1 MARSAPTFR
10 RYIKSITITN
20 AGSNYSSISGDTIV
34 FIEAPSGAPE
44 ANPVQATATV
54 DIQNGSV
61 ATITI
66 TEPGDGYAN
75 TPQVYIQ
82 SGLNTGTSAL
92 TFTGSANSNRDAGT
106 YPDLPVVSDK
116 SGSGATATVIIDSSG
131 DVTSVDVTA
140 SGSVYMEGETVTIR
154 DISIGGE
161 GNAPDMKFTVAQ
173 LKGGGNGAILTP
185 EVDVIAA
192 SVEYKHDS
200 MNYVVDAQIPNFVN
214 EEYPNLARFINDYY
228 KFLDLGPEE
237 YEDLGLV
244 THDHP
249 EGQHSNDKNQSA
261 NYLLEEMIDNLNIDH
276 NNPDFL
282 GAFLEQ
288 YAIDFPKTAEINSQ
302 DLIKKMQDFLEAK
315 GSRKGVELFFRLI
328 YNEEVEVILP
338 SEFILKPSDGVWQ
351 NEVTVKVYGSTEIV
365 PNGDPFSLRGKKVD
379 IVYYNSVAS
388 ITSRN
393 RINTS
398 VSRVKK
404 IAYTAPEAFELTIDI
419 PANTEI
425 PGPGV
430 EGELTAVI
438 GGRIATVGTI
448 GAADGLRAAGTY
460 DIDSGFTTDGNG
472 TGAEFTVVVDGS
484 GAATITVDTVGD
496 NYAPDETITIPDSL
510 LGSGGAAALT
520 FKVATITNGKIF
532 SVTISDGGKGYS
544 ANPVVVIDPDPTDTI
559 TTEAVIATRLT
570 DGVITNTVFVNNV
583 QGLGYNKVPTL
594 FLDTDTVRT
603 WIGFENV
610 TDTAA
615 NKVAFLTRVLN
626 SAVLKTNSGA
636 SNGGFTVG
644 DTFVVSETGDILGVY
659 AIDYFAEDYT
669 ITGISNNALV
679 RVKSIDSNNYPA
691 GVDVISTGTGFARS
705 TFDFILRSSND
716 ETATITCSTGFSHT
730 YPGAHKNVKG
740 FLSDANRLQD
750 NAVYQNFAYQ
760 VRTSRPK
767 TEWGELMDRIAHPA
781 GMIAWTDLQINQT
794 INMGDGF
801 NATPDVIVFR
811 LFAEV
816 ETPAAT
822 EAHALFFHKPAITDS
837 VELADPK
844 SLEPNLI
851 KTESTSA
858 VEAVDKFD
866 VVLNKTES
874 PDVNDAPSLSAH
886 KPAITDSVA
895 MSEVVETLKFL
906 FRNPTESVDW
916 AETVIRVSELT
927 KTDSIDMSEA
937 VAKAAETVRID
948 SFDFQDAVDKF
959 DVVTNPTETAAA
971 TESEVLGTE
980 TVRTDSADMGEA
992 GSVTTT
998 GDNLFL
1004 FAQNYASSDYFA
1016 EDYVGVARYEAD
1028 MIKS

>member
-10 RYIKSITITN
+10 RYIKSIAITN
-20 AGSNYSSISGDTIV
+20 AGQNYSSIPGDTIV
-34 FIEAPSGAPE
+34 FIEAPEGAPE
-44 ANPVQATATV
+44 SNPTQATATV

-61 ATITI
+61 AVITI

-92 TFTGSANSNRDAGT
+92 TFTGTANSERDAGT
-106 YPDLPVVSDK
+106 YPDLPVISNK
-116 SGSGATATVIIDSSG
+116 AGFGATATVTIDSNG
-131 DVTSVDVTA
+131 NVTSVDVTA
-140 SGSVYMEGETVTIR
+140 SGGVYMEGETVIIQG
-154 DISIGGE
+154 ISIGGDS
-161 GNAPDMKFTVAQ
+161 NASDMTFTVSQ

-192 SVEYKHDS
+192 GVEYKHDS
-200 MNYVVDAQIPNFVN
+200 MNYVVDSQIPNFVN
-214 EEYPNLARFINDYY
+214 EEYPNLSKFIKDYY
-228 KFLDLGPEE
+228 KFLDLGPDE
-237 YEDLGLV
+237 YDDLGLAS
-244 THDHP
+244 HD
-249 EGQHSNDKNQSA
+249 SDKNQSA

-276 NNPDFL
+276 ENPSFL
-282 GAFLEQ
+282 DAFLEQ

-302 DLIKKMQDFLEAK
+302 DLIKKLQDFLEAK
-315 GSRKGVELFFRLI
+315 GSRRGVELFFRLI
-328 YNEEVEVILP
+328 FNEEVDVVLP

-351 NEVTVKVYGSTEIV
+351 NEVTVKVYGSTEII
-365 PNGDPFSLRGKKVD
+365 PNGDPFTLRGKKVD
-379 IVYYNSVAS
+379 IVYYTSTAS

-404 IAYTAPEAFELTIDI
+404 IAYTAPEAFELSIDI
-419 PANTEI
+419 PANTII

-430 EGELTAVI
+430 EGDLTAVI

-448 GAADGLRAAGTY
+448 GAADGLRAAGSY
-460 DIDSGFTTDGNG
+460 DINSGFTTDGNG
-472 TGAEFTVVVDGS
+472 TGAQFTVVVNGS
-484 GAATITVDTVGD
+484 GAATITVDAVGD

-510 LGSGGAAALT
+510 LGGGGAAALT

-532 SVTISDGGKGYS
+532 SVTISDAGKGYS
-544 ANPVVVIDPDPTDTI
+544 ANPVVVIDPHPDDTI

-570 DGVITNTVFVNNV
+570 DGSITNTVFVNNV
-583 QGLGYNKVPTL
+583 QGLGYNKVPTV
-594 FLDTDTVRT
+594 FLDTDSVRT
-603 WIGFENV
+603 WIGFENA
-610 TDTAA
+610 TDVSS
-615 NKVAFLTRVLN
+615 NKIAFLTRVLN
-626 SAVLKTNSGA
+626 DAVLKTNSGA
-636 SNGGFTVG
+636 ANGGFSVG
-644 DTFVVSETGDILGVY
+644 DTFLISETGDILGVY

-679 RVKSIDSNNYPA
+679 RVKSVDSSNYPA
-691 GVDVISTGTGFARS
+691 GVEVISTGTGFARS
-705 TFDFILRSSND
+705 SFDFILRSSND
-716 ETATITCSTGFSHT
+716 ETTTITCSTGFSHT
-730 YPGAHKNVKG
+730 YPGAHKNVRG

-794 INMGDGF
+794 INMGDDF
-801 NATPDVIVFR
+801 AATPDVIVFR

-822 EAHALFFHKPAITDS
+822 EATALFFHKPAITDS

-851 KTESTSA
+851 KTETTPA
-858 VEAVDKFD
+858 TDALDKFD

-874 PDVNDAPSLSAH
+874 PDVNDAPSLSPH
-886 KPAITDSVA
+886 KPAITDSVE

-906 FRNPTESVDW
+906 FRSPTETVDW

-937 VAKAAETVRID
+937 VAKAAEIIKTD
-948 SFDFQDAVDKF
+948 GFEFQDAVDKF
-959 DVVTNPTETAAA
+959 DVGTDYTESPSATDSQSFDTGAAA
-971 TESEVLGTE
+971 T
-980 TVRTDSADMGEA
+980 DSAEMGE
-992 GSVTTT
+992 GGVLTSTD
-998 GDNLFL
+998 DNLFL
-1004 FAQNYASSDYFA
+1004 FAQNYISGDYFA